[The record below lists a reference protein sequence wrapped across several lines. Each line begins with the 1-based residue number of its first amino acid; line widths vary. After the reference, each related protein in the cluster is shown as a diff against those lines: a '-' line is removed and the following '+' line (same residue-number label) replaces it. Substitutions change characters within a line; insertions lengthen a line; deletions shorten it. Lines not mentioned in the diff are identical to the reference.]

1 MNIKFRLILMNFM
14 QFFIWGA
21 WLLTIGAYWFQNK
34 HWSGAQFGVIFST
47 MGIASIFMPTI
58 TGIIADRLINA
69 EKLYGIMHICGACV
83 LFCLPM
89 VQDPGTFFWVILLNM
104 AFYMPTLSLSITVAY
119 SALKNQNIDVVKE
132 YPPIRTWGTVGFIVA
147 LWVVSLTHNETSA
160 NQFYIASFISLILGL
175 YSFTLPKCRPF
186 AVRTGNK
193 SFYTLLGLDAFALF
207 KQSKFAIFFAFS
219 LLLGAALQLTNA
231 YGDTYLHDFAT
242 MPQYKDLKVVQYPA
256 IIMSISQI
264 SETLFILAIPFFL
277 RKFGIKYVMLFSM
290 LAWVLRFGLFAFGN
304 PADGLWMIILS
315 CIVYGM
321 AFDFFNISG
330 SLFVETQASPEIR
343 GSAQGM
349 FMMMVNGFGA
359 FFGSNI
365 SGWLIDKYFTL
376 PDQTKNWTGIWLCFA
391 GYALV
396 IAIIF
401 PFVFRY
407 KHNKALEHAI
417 QHA

>member
-1 MNIKFRLILMNFM
+1 MNIKFRLIVMNFM

-34 HWSGAQFGVIFST
+34 HWSGAQFGAIFST

-69 EKLYGIMHICGACV
+69 EKLYGILHILGACV
-83 LFCLPM
+83 LFSLPM
-89 VQDPGTFFWVILLNM
+89 VKDPGTFFWVLLLNM

-147 LWVVSLTHNETSA
+147 LWVVSLTHSETSS
-160 NQFYIASFISLILGL
+160 NQFYIASFVSLLLGL
-175 YSFTLPKCRPF
+175 YSFTLPKCRPY
-186 AVRTGNK
+186 AVKTGNK

-207 KQSKFAIFFAFS
+207 KTPKFAIFFVFS

-242 MPQYKDLKVVQYPA
+242 VKAYKDLKVVQYPA

-304 PADGLWMIILS
+304 PADGLWMIVLS

-330 SLFVETQASPEIR
+330 SLFVETQAAPEIR

-359 FFGSNI
+359 FFGSRA
-365 SGWLIDKYFTL
+365 SGYIIDKYFTL
-376 PDQTKNWTGIWLCFA
+376 PNQAKDWHGIWLTFA

-407 KHNKALEHAI
+407 KHNKALVEAIKHA
-417 QHA
+417 